1 MLPTWL
7 PLLLVG
13 VVVSA
18 VAAVMKH
25 QRRTVS
31 AAFCGGLGALLFVVV
46 AVVCRM
52 ESGDRVYAIIVIVGL
67 ALHALGSMVVNLG
80 GGLEKNLGAAEGFG
94 IAVLLLGHAAYV
106 VALGYRGLIAGVIA
120 LPLTLVLMILVVVY
134 LSKRRKL
141 PKKRRDFTAFYL
153 LFPILILSFSLA
165 LLILNPPDSTY
176 HLFLLGALGLLIFDI
191 DLMFKLLRKD
201 ALPMASTAAY
211 VAYFTGQLLIALSI
225 LFA

>member
-13 VVVSA
+13 VVVST

-25 QRRTVS
+25 QRHTVS

-46 AVVCRM
+46 AVVCHM
-52 ESGDRVYAIIVIVGL
+52 ETGDKVYGIIVIAGLVLHMLGNMIVG
-67 ALHALGSMVVNLG
+67 LG
-80 GGLEKNLGAAEGFG
+80 GGLEKRLGAAEGFG
-94 IAVLLLGHAAYV
+94 LAVLLLGHGAYV

-120 LPLTLVLMILVVVY
+120 LPLTLVLMILAVMY
-134 LSKRRKL
+134 LGKRPRLPRKRRN
-141 PKKRRDFTAFYL
+141 FATVYL

-165 LLILNPPDSTY
+165 LLILNPPDATY
-176 HLFLLGALGLLIFDI
+176 HMFMLGALGLLIFDI
-191 DLMFKLLRKD
+191 DLMFKLLKKE
-201 ALPMASTAAY
+201 ALPMAGTAAY